1 MKLFLL
7 EVWPWNKNLLIK
19 ACYRFFLSFFKF
31 LILEV
36 ILSNQATQ
44 LFRDFNENFTEF
56 KNSDEKF
63 AFSDFTCNGSFGM
76 NSTCKVQSITTIFP
90 LQGLLLYFFMC
101 NTQILVIKMY
111 FMQSNLSLMMWK
123 WVYRFFLFPNF

>member
-1 MKLFLL
+1 MTLKQKSIDKDLL
-7 EVWPWNKNLLIK
+7 S
-19 ACYRFFLSFFKF
+19 FLSFLFQIF
-31 LILEV
+31 NIR
-36 ILSNQATQ
+36 SNSKQS
-44 LFRDFNENFTEF
+44 RYSIVPRFNENFTEF

-76 NSTCKVQSITTIFP
+76 NSTCKVQPITTIFP

-123 WVYRFFLFPNF
+123 